1 MAKLN
6 SILHQELRLAIVS
19 FLATAEWVDFKKL
32 IEVTEATKGNLSVQ
46 ISKLEKKARYLEV
59 KKSFKNNYP
68 LTECKLKAKGK
79 EELEAYI
86 ADLKKMLNL

>member
-46 ISKLEKKARYLEV
+46 ISKLEKAGYMEV
-59 KKSFKNNYP
+59 TKTCSHNYP
-68 LTECKLKAKGK
+68 LTECKLKSKGK
-79 EELEAYI
+79 EELDAYI
-86 ADLKKMLNL
+86 ADLNKMLTI

>member
-46 ISKLEKKARYLEV
+46 ISKLEKAGYLEV

-86 ADLKKMLNL
+86 SDLKKMLNL